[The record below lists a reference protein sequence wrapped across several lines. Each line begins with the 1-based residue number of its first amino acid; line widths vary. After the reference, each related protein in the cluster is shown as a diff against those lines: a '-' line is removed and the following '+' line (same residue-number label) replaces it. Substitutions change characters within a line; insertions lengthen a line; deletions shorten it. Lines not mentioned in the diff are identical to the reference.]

1 MMVVHFE
8 IFLFQNNLLSML
20 ISQTDIRQ
28 SDLSSSILEA
38 LQGDE
43 EKYKAINE

>member
-1 MMVVHFE
+1 MMVHFLN
-8 IFLFQNNLLSML
+8 FSFFQNDLLTML

-38 LQGDE
+38 LQGDK